1 MAEKC
6 PVPGMSELHEDM
18 VDRPDGWQALTQ
30 GGIMAA
36 YYAVPDFFSSKFMRF
51 VAKSGLTAAAFSS
64 LIHGEQIDLAG
75 RIDELADKFVE
86 ADPDLK
92 EALIVTG
99 VVATGTTLAVLPA
112 VGLERYLYRRAQRK
126 KRAGKRFAHL
136 RQGLVLG
143 VIGGGI
149 WYAIER
155 FEPQAS

>member
-18 VDRPDGWQALTQ
+18 VDKPDGWQAVTQ
-30 GGIMAA
+30 GAISAA

-51 VAKSGLTAAAFSS
+51 VAKSGLTAAALSS
-64 LIHGEQIDLAG
+64 LIHGEQIDLADH
-75 RIDELADKFVE
+75 IDELADKFVE
-86 ADPDLK
+86 ADPDLT

-99 VVATGTTLAVLPA
+99 VVATGATLAILPGVA
-112 VGLERYLYRRAQRK
+112 LERYLYRRAQRK

-143 VIGGGI
+143 VLVGGA
-149 WYAIER
+149 WYALER
-155 FEPQAS
+155 FEPQA